1 MHACINGNYQ
11 IAELLI
17 KNNCDVNWKS
27 NEGATALSFACYYGR
42 KDIVELLL
50 KFNLELNTV
59 FYGLEELGNLTPL

>member
-42 KDIVELLL
+42 
-50 KFNLELNTV
+50 
-59 FYGLEELGNLTPL
+59 